1 MGSADS
7 LTVVA
12 VGGPDPHQNKIDRED
27 CMIKRHAQIHTQ
39 FGFAASRS
47 RLLASVAALG
57 MVSVNAPALA
67 QGASAAEEDSAE
79 SDVIIVT
86 ARSRAESLQETP
98 VNITS
103 LGAEAL
109 DSYQVNEIADV
120 VGRVPGLNVQI
131 GGSGAGAQI
140 SLRGLGSS
148 NISSAFDSAVGISI
162 DGVQVS
168 TQRLLQTAFFDVK
181 QIDVMKGPQS
191 LFFGKSAS
199 AGVLSLRSADPTRDW
214 EISGKGSYEF
224 EEEGYTIGGYI
235 SGPISDTLGIRLAAQ
250 YQDLEK
256 YVELEPQVAARDRNK
271 GLTNLIGRLT
281 LNWEPTDNFTAN
293 LKINYNK
300 QESETILGHSDLD
313 CGPDGQISPTRLLGS
328 VVFQSSHS
336 CNIQDGLYPY
346 SDGDPR
352 LNKVFAGSTGD
363 GRDLTQAYNET
374 EIVFVRLAMDLDLN
388 ESLKLSTVS
397 GYVDLFNEY
406 NGNFNYTGNCPAAN
420 FNATTGCSA
429 GIAGGFMAPFRN
441 ELTQFTQEIR
451 LTSDYDSAFNFMLGA
466 FFEDRSMPY
475 GTSQNAF
482 VAAFIGPTRNGET
495 FDWYAERDS
504 KAEALSIF
512 GSATFDITEQLELSG
527 GLRWTKEKKSTTVR
541 FPFVHDIITF
551 GFGFLPSGFFAGPVR
566 FSDSNLSPE
575 VALKYKVS
583 DDINVYAAF
592 KTGFKSGGIDNNALP
607 SGPLRNLNDP
617 NPAVRGAIEDG
628 LRFESE
634 TSKGGEIGFRSQFAD
649 RSVTLNATAFYYV
662 FKDLQIQEFS
672 LALFNFE
679 TYNASKVKTKGI
691 DIDWAWRTPVEGL
704 SLSGA
709 MSYTDT
715 KYAENIVRPNL
726 SVAIVNGRETARAPK
741 FSGNIAFDWKVP
753 VGDSLQF
760 GLSGNATY
768 SDSYWTNPVDSYY
781 RQPSYVTLDA
791 AVSVGDPDGKWK
803 LSLIGTNLTDEIWTN
818 TNGGAPFSADDTVH
832 TQNRGRQLFVEA
844 SFKF

>member
-1 MGSADS
+1 MARFFDCDRAD
-7 LTVVA
+7 A
-12 VGGPDPHQNKIDRED
+12 GEW
-27 CMIKRHAQIHTQ
+27 
-39 FGFAASRS
+39 FSRP
-47 RLLASVAALG
+47 RL
-57 MVSVNAPALA
+57 M
-67 QGASAAEEDSAE
+67 ASAAVLAMAMVSTPAFAQAQADEADDA
-79 SDVIIVT
+79 DTIIVT

-103 LGAEAL
+103 LGADTI

-168 TQRLLQTAFFDVK
+168 TQRLLQTAFFDVD
-181 QIDVMKGPQS
+181 QIDVLKGPQS

-199 AGVLSLRSADPTRDW
+199 AGVFSLRSANPTRTW
-214 EISGKGSYEF
+214 EVGGKGSYEF
-224 EEEGYTIGGYI
+224 EEDGYTIGGYI
-235 SGPISDTLGIRLAAQ
+235 SGPLSDTLGVRVAAQ
-250 YQDLEK
+250 YQDLNK
-256 YVELEPQVAARDRNK
+256 YVQIEPQVAVRDRDK
-271 GLTNLIGRLT
+271 GVTNFIGRLT
-281 LNWEPTDNFTAN
+281 LLWEPTDNFTAN
-293 LKINYNK
+293 LKVNYNK
-300 QESETILGHSDLD
+300 QDSETILGHSDLD
-313 CGPDGQISPTRLLGS
+313 CGPDGLISPTRLLGA

-336 CNIQDGLYPY
+336 CDINDSRYPD

-363 GRDLTQAYNET
+363 GRDLSQPYNET
-374 EIVFVRLAMDLDLN
+374 DIVFVRLAMDLDLS
-388 ESLKLSTVS
+388 ESLKLSSVS

-406 NGNFNYTGNCPAAN
+406 NGNFNYTGNCPLAN
-420 FNATTGCSA
+420 FNNVTGCSGGA
-429 GIAGGFMAPFRN
+429 IAGGFMAPFRN
-441 ELTQFTQEIR
+441 ELTQFTQEVR
-451 LTSDYDSAFNFMLGA
+451 LTSDFDSMFNFMVGA
-466 FFEDRSMPY
+466 FFEDRKMPY

-482 VAAFIGPTRNGET
+482 VAAFIAPTTNGET

-504 KAEALSIF
+504 KAEALSVF
-512 GSATFDITEQLELSG
+512 GSVTLDLTEQLELSG
-527 GLRWTKEKKSTTVR
+527 GVRWTDEKKSTTVR
-541 FPFVHDIITF
+541 FPFVHDVITF

-575 VALKYKVS
+575 LTIKYQVT
-583 DDINVYAAF
+583 DDVNVYAAY

-607 SGPLRNLNDP
+607 SGPLAQLNNPDP
-617 NPAVRGAIEDG
+617 VVRAAIEDG

-649 RSVTLNATAFYYV
+649 RTVTLNATAFYYV

-691 DIDWAWRTPVEGL
+691 DVDWAWRAPVDGL
-704 SLSGA
+704 RFFGA

-715 KYAENIVRPNL
+715 KYAEDIVRPNL
-726 SVAIVNGRETARAPK
+726 SVALVKGRATARAPK
-741 FSGNIAFDWKVP
+741 FSGNIGFDWKSSVS
-753 VGDSLQF
+753 DSLDF

-768 SDSYWTNPVDSYY
+768 SDSYWTNAVDRYY
-781 RQPSYVTLDA
+781 RQSSYVTFDG
-791 AVSVGDPDGKWK
+791 AVSVGDADGKWK
-803 LSLIGTNLTDEIWTN
+803 LALIGTNLTDEIWTN

>member
-1 MGSADS
+1 MHLAVRDQCCWGGTMTKLIVSIETKCAGSGVRSA
-7 LTVVA
+7 LFGTVA
-12 VGGPDPHQNKIDRED
+12 GMALCGLSNPAF
-27 CMIKRHAQIHTQ
+27 AQ
-39 FGFAASRS
+39 
-47 RLLASVAALG
+47 
-57 MVSVNAPALA
+57 
-67 QGASAAEEDSAE
+67 AAEEATDANI
-79 SDVIIVT
+79 IIVT
-86 ARSRAESLQETP
+86 ARLQSETLQEVP

-103 LGAEAL
+103 INAGTL
-109 DSYQVNEIADV
+109 DTYQVNEIADV
-120 VGRVPGLNVQI
+120 VSRVPGLNVQI

-168 TQRLLQTAFFDVK
+168 TQRLLQTAFFDVE

-199 AGVLSLRSADPTRDW
+199 AGVFSLRSANPTSDW

-224 EEEGYTIGGYI
+224 EEDGYTIGGYI
-235 SGPISDTLGIRLAAQ
+235 SGPISDTLGIRVAAQ

-256 YVELEPQVAARDRNK
+256 YVQIEPQVGARDKNK
-271 GLTNLIGRLT
+271 GVTNFIGRLT
-281 LNWEPTDNFTAN
+281 LNWEPVDNFTAN

-300 QESETILGHSDLD
+300 QDSETILGHSDLD
-313 CGPDGQISPTRLLGS
+313 CGPDGLVSPTRLLGA

-336 CNIQDGLYPY
+336 CDISDGRYPD

-363 GRDLTQAYNET
+363 GRDLTQPYNET
-374 EIVFVRLAMDLDLN
+374 EIVFARLTMDLDLTDG
-388 ESLKLSTVS
+388 LKLSTVS

-420 FNATTGCSA
+420 FNNVTGCTA
-429 GIAGGFMAPFRN
+429 GIAAGFMAPFRN
-441 ELTQFTQEIR
+441 ELTQFTQEVR
-451 LTSDYDSAFNFMLGA
+451 LTSGFNGPFNFMLGA
-466 FFEDRSMPY
+466 FWEDRKIPY

-482 VAAFIGPTRNGET
+482 VAAFLGPTTNGET

-504 KAEALSIF
+504 KAEALSVF
-512 GSATFDITEQLELSG
+512 GSAIIDITDQLELSG
-527 GLRWTKEKKSTTVR
+527 GVRWTDEKKSTTVR

-566 FSDSNLSPE
+566 FSDSNISPE
-575 VALKYKVS
+575 LTLKYKVT
-583 DDINVYAAF
+583 DDVNIYAAY
-592 KTGFKSGGIDNNALP
+592 KSGFKSGGIDNNALP
-607 SGPLRNLNDP
+607 SGPLRNLNSPDP
-617 NPAVRGAIEDG
+617 ALRAAIEDG
-628 LRFESE
+628 LRFDSE
-634 TSKGGEIGFRSQFAD
+634 TSKGGEIGIRTQFAD
-649 RSVTLNATAFYYV
+649 RSVTLNATAFYYT

-672 LALFNFE
+672 LAIFNFE
-679 TYNASKVKTKGI
+679 TYNASKVVTQGL
-691 DIDWAWRTPVEGL
+691 DIDWAWKTPVAGL
-704 SLSGA
+704 KFFGA

-726 SVAIVNGRETARAPK
+726 SVAIVKGRATARAPK
-741 FSGNIAFDWKVP
+741 FAGNIAFDWRSP
-753 VGDSLQF
+753 VSDSLEF

-768 SDSYWTNPVDSYY
+768 SDSYWTNATDSYY
-781 RQPSYVTLDA
+781 KQPSYVTLDGA
-791 AVSVGDPDGKWK
+791 ISIGDPDGKWK

-818 TNGGAPFSADDTVH
+818 TNGPAPFTSDDTVH

-844 SFKF
+844 AFKF

>member
-1 MGSADS
+1 MAEFIEPRSAPI
-7 LTVVA
+7 A
-12 VGGPDPHQNKIDRED
+12 DRRLFPKLLVSGA
-27 CMIKRHAQIHTQ
+27 MLAMSAISVPAFAQQ
-39 FGFAASRS
+39 S
-47 RLLASVAALG
+47 
-57 MVSVNAPALA
+57 
-67 QGASAAEEDSAE
+67 ASAEDESA
-79 SDVIIVT
+79 SDDAIIIVT
-86 ARSRAESLQETP
+86 ARSRDESLQETP

-103 LGAEAL
+103 LGAETL
-109 DSYQVNEIADV
+109 DSFQVNEIADV

-148 NISSAFDSAVGISI
+148 NISSAFDSAVGISV

-168 TQRLLQTAFFDVK
+168 TQRLLQTAFFDVD
-181 QIDVMKGPQS
+181 QIDVLKGPQS

-199 AGVLSLRSADPTRDW
+199 AGVFSLRSANPTKSW

-224 EEEGYTIGGYI
+224 EEAGYTISGTI
-235 SGPISDTLGIRLAAQ
+235 SGPLTDTLGVRIAAQ
-250 YQDLEK
+250 YQDIEK
-256 YVELEPQVAARDRNK
+256 YVQIEPQVAARDKNK
-271 GLTNLIGRLT
+271 GIKNVIARAT
-281 LNWEPTDNFTAN
+281 LHWEPLDNFTAN

-300 QESETILGHSDLD
+300 QDSETILGHSDLD
-313 CGPDGQISPTRLLGS
+313 CGPNGLVSPTRLLGA

-336 CNIQDGLYPY
+336 CNIQDGRYPD
-346 SDGDPR
+346 SDGDAR

-363 GRDLTQAYNET
+363 GRDLSQPYNET
-374 EIVFVRLAMDLDLN
+374 EILFARLTMDLNLTDT
-388 ESLKLSTVS
+388 LKLSTVS
-397 GYVDLFNEY
+397 GFVDLFNEY
-406 NGNFNYTGNCPAAN
+406 NGNFNYTGNINGTP
-420 FNATTGCSA
+420 
-429 GIAGGFMAPFRN
+429 GGFMAPFRN

-451 LTSDYDSAFNFMLGA
+451 LTSDFDSKFNFMLGA
-466 FFEDRSMPY
+466 FWENRTMPY

-482 VAAFIGPTRNGET
+482 VAAFLGPTSGGET

-504 KAEALSIF
+504 KAQALSIF
-512 GSATFDITEQLELSG
+512 GSATIDITDKLELSG
-527 GLRWTKEKKSTTVR
+527 GVRWTDEDKSTTVR

-566 FSDSNLSPE
+566 FSDSNWSPE
-575 VALKYKVS
+575 LTLKYQAA
-583 DDINVYAAF
+583 DDINIYAAF
-592 KTGFKSGGIDNNALP
+592 KTGFKSGGVDNNALP
-607 SGPLRNLNDP
+607 SGPLRNLNSPD
-617 NPAVRGAIEDG
+617 PAVRATIEDG

-649 RSVTLNATAFYYV
+649 RRVTLNATAFYYV

-704 SLSGA
+704 RLSGA

-726 SVAIVNGRETARAPK
+726 SVALVKGRETARAPK
-741 FSGNIAFDWKVP
+741 FSGNIAFDWRNSI
-753 VGDSLQF
+753 GDGLEI

-768 SDSYWTNPVDSYY
+768 SDSYWTNATDSYY
-781 RQPSYVTLDA
+781 RQPSYVAFDGA
-791 AVSVGDPDGKWK
+791 IFVGDPDGKWK

-818 TNGGAPFSADDTVH
+818 TNGPAPFTADDTVH
-832 TQNRGRQLFVEA
+832 TQNRGRQIFVEA
-844 SFKF
+844 AFKF